1 MKEFIKA
8 LSRIVKIYQIPNVDN
23 EALVYLSEWIM
34 DEYTHYDLG
43 LIHEALKYPPRNS
56 DNTWRMTPDTIRFW
70 VDKTREK
77 VFDRRLKEESI
88 KRQSEENKSHEFS
101 PETEKMIKDFKNT
114 LLDGLQRVPEMTER
128 EIKDNGQDR
137 PQAMKYPSTDQGYV
151 KEWTDRVRKHAELTY
166 RERHPQA
173 TDIEVKLFLDNL

>member
-43 LIHEALKYPPRNS
+43 LIQEALKYPPRNS

-70 VDKTREK
+70 VDKTQDK

-88 KRQSEENKSHEFS
+88 TRQETEQKKSDLS
-101 PETEKMIKDFKNT
+101 PETQKMINDYKNT

-128 EIKDNGQDR
+128 EIKDKGQDR

-151 KEWTDRVRKHAELTY
+151 KE
-166 RERHPQA
+166 
-173 TDIEVKLFLDNL
+173 